1 MFYQYTDKLSPV
13 AAEDINEN
21 VLTVGYVNGE
31 ELAEC
36 SKRFGFAE
44 STVETCKSPT
54 KYFRSGVE
62 LYDDYTFTELKI
74 LDIETQDDCVALY
87 IRKNLL
93 LIVDVADKD
102 GSTKQKFMSALRRY
116 SPEKTTLEKVI
127 FSFFDVLVSG
137 DIKVIEDIGIQLSAL
152 EEQLHR
158 GEADKTFNTILFEK
172 KKLLSGLHNYY
183 EQILDITESIDE
195 NENEIFSSEHLI
207 YINNI
212 TKRVERLREDVDS
225 LKNTVEHLQDAYSS
239 YLDINMNNTMKV
251 FTVITSIF
259 FPLTII
265 VGWYGM
271 NFESMP
277 EFKWKFGYLY
287 VICLSVVL
295 AGVLAIIGKK
305 KKWY

>member
-1 MFYQYTDKLSPV
+1 MFYQFRDKLTQIT
-13 AAEDINEN
+13 ADGIDEDF
-21 VLTVGYVNGE
+21 LTVGYVNTA
-31 ELAEC
+31 ELSEIYE
-36 SKRFGFAE
+36 RLGFAV
-44 STVETCKSPT
+44 STVDACAAPA

-74 LDIETQDDCVALY
+74 IDIETQDDCVALY
-87 IRKNLL
+87 LKKNLL

-127 FSFFDVLVSG
+127 FSFFDALVSG

>member
-62 LYDDYTFTELKI
+62 LYDDYTFTELRVI
-74 LDIETQDDCVALY
+74 DIETADDCVAIY
-87 IRKNLL
+87 VKKNM
-93 LIVDVADKD
+93 LIVVDVANKD
-102 GSTKQKFMSALRRY
+102 GSTKAKFFSAIKRY
-116 SPEKTTLEKVI
+116 SPKSATLEKI
-127 FSFFDVLVSG
+127 IYAFFDSLVAG
-137 DIKVIEDIGIQLSAL
+137 DIKIIEDIGIQLSAL
-152 EEQLHR
+152 EEELHD
-158 GEADKTFNTILFEK
+158 GKVDDSFNTVLFEK
-172 KKLLSGLHNYY
+172 KKLLLSLHNYY
-183 EQILDITESIDE
+183 EQILDITESIEE
-195 NENEIFSSEHLI
+195 NENDLFVSDHLM

-225 LKNTVEHLQDAYSS
+225 LKNTVEHLQDSYSS
-239 YLDINMNNTMKV
+239 FLDAKLNNTMKR

-259 FPLTII
+259 FPMTII

-277 EFKWKFGYLY
+277 EFAWKYGYLY
-287 VICLSVVL
+287 VITLSVIVAGIL
-295 AGVLAIIGKK
+295 AVIGKK
-305 KKWY
+305 RKWY